1 MFPKFRGASRALVL
15 SFLLLSL
22 VSSAAHSFDGRLL
35 LPGGDA
41 AAGFE
46 VSVVGR
52 ANAALTNAEGVFSI
66 EPSPAVPFELIAI
79 GPGGQVSPPVRVE
92 SLPTSGPLE
101 VRLAATFRETIT
113 VATGVAAE
121 IEAPPAAA
129 LLTIAQE
136 NLEQRRPE
144 RLVDALDGVAGVV
157 KSDESLAGVP
167 SLRGLARGRTL
178 ILLDGARVTAERR
191 AGASATFLDPFTLGS
206 IEVARGAGA
215 VAYGSDAFGGVIH
228 ARPRDPQPGP
238 FSLRFDL
245 SQGLLASEES
255 AGGLEISKSVGEGA
269 FLASIQAR
277 RGRDGEDGNGDVI
290 PLWQYD
296 GQGAALRYAGP
307 TSLGRLRVGFAF
319 DEATDVGK
327 PASDSDRN
335 ATNYPQETSRRF
347 NLGLDTGPRSGW
359 ENFDLSMSFSDYR
372 LVLDRDRLATSTT
385 TRIFETSDVSSYDAA
400 LRGVASRAAL
410 GGRILLGLDL
420 SSRLGLE
427 AIARQQLYNTAGNP
441 TTVVRERAIEDADRT
456 DLGAFGTWERP
467 LGSKVSLSLGVRGDS
482 VRSTNR
488 GGFFGDRSETDGTFS
503 GQAALTFVPFADST
517 LSFQAARGFRVPT
530 LSDRYFKGPSGRG
543 SVTGNPDLE
552 PETSLQYDSAFRWA
566 RGGRSVAF
574 YAYRYNI
581 DNLIERTQTGR
592 DFFFRNSGEARIEG
606 AEIEAQL
613 PLVAGLGLE
622 LLASWSRGTNL
633 DNDLPIDDIGAPN
646 AGATLRWAGA
656 KAWAYFRVAAYAKDD
671 RPGPSE
677 QEIDAYERYDLGL
690 GWRFTESLEVRV
702 LGRNLTDKLYFES
715 ADSASAFAR
724 GRTMSIGLVGRI

>member
-1 MFPKFRGASRALVL
+1 MKPNFRGLRYAFAL
-15 SFLLLSL
+15 SALSL
-22 VSSAAHSFDGRLL
+22 FAPAADAFEGRLL
-35 LPGGDA
+35 LPDGQTA
-41 AAGFE
+41 SGFE

-52 ANAALTNAEGVFSI
+52 ASAALTDSDGGFSI
-66 EPSPAVPFELIAI
+66 APDPAVPFELIAI

-92 SLPTSGPLE
+92 SLPASGPLD
-101 VRLAATFRETIT
+101 VTLAATFRETIT

-129 LLTIAQE
+129 LLTLAQE

-167 SLRGLARGRTL
+167 SLRGQARGRTL

-245 SQGLLASEES
+245 SQGLLASEET
-255 AGGLEISKSVGEGA
+255 AGGLEISKSLGEGA
-269 FLASIQAR
+269 FLASIQSR
-277 RGRDGEDGNGDVI
+277 RGRDGEDGKGRPI

-296 GQGAALRYAGP
+296 GQGAALRYTGP
-307 TSLGRLRVGFAF
+307 TGHGRLRVGFAY

-335 ATNYPQETSRRF
+335 LTNYPQETSRRF
-347 NLGLDTGPRSGW
+347 NLALDTRARGGW
-359 ENFDLSMSFSDYR
+359 ENFDLSMAISDYR

-410 GGRILLGLDL
+410 GGRIQLGLDL
-420 SSRLGLE
+420 SARVGLE
-427 AIARQQLYNTAGNP
+427 AIARQQLHNSAGNP
-441 TTVVRERAIEDADRT
+441 TTVVRARAIEDADRT
-456 DLGAFGTWERP
+456 DLGAFGTWDRA
-467 LGSKVSLSLGVRGDS
+467 LGSKVSLSMGVRGDS
-482 VRSTNR
+482 VRSTNS

-503 GQAALTFVPFADST
+503 GQAALTFLPFPDST
-517 LSFQAARGFRVPT
+517 ISLQAARGFRVPT

-543 SVTGNPDLE
+543 TVTGNPDLE
-552 PETSLQYDSAFRWA
+552 PETSLQFDSAFRWA
-566 RGGRSVAF
+566 RGGRSVAL
-574 YAYRYNI
+574 YAYRYRI
-581 DNLIERTQTGR
+581 DNLIERIQTGR

-606 AEIEAQL
+606 VEIESQL
-613 PLVAGLGLE
+613 PLGRGFGLE
-622 LLASWSRGTNL
+622 LLAAWSRGTNL
-633 DNDLPIDDIGAPN
+633 DNDLPVDDIGAPN
-646 AGATLRWAGA
+646 AGATFRWAGA
-656 KAWAYFRVAAYAKDD
+656 RAWAYFRAAAYAKDN

-677 QEIDAYERYDLGL
+677 QEVPAYERYDLGL
-690 GWRFTESLEVRV
+690 GWRINETFELRL
-702 LGRNLTDKLYFES
+702 LGRNLTDELYLES
-715 ADSASAFAR
+715 ADAVSAFAR
-724 GRTMSIGLVGRI
+724 GRTMSVGLVGRI

>member
-1 MFPKFRGASRALVL
+1 MNRIVRGLGRVLALS
-15 SFLLLSL
+15 SFLLS
-22 VSSAAHSFDGRLL
+22 VPAAFAFEGRLL
-35 LPGGDA
+35 LPDGTA

-52 ANAALTNAEGVFSI
+52 ASSALTDSGGAFSI
-66 EPSPAVPFELIAI
+66 EPSPTVPFELIAI
-79 GPGGQVSPPVRVE
+79 GPGGQVSPPVRIDG
-92 SLPTSGPLE
+92 LPASGALE
-101 VRLAATFRETIT
+101 VTLATTFRETIT

-121 IEAPPAAA
+121 LEAPPAAA

-178 ILLDGARVTAERR
+178 ILLDGARITAERR

-206 IEVARGAGA
+206 IEVARGAGS

-238 FSLRFDL
+238 FALRFDL
-245 SQGLLASEES
+245 SHGLLASEES
-255 AGGLEISKSVGEGA
+255 AGGLEISRSLGAGA

-277 RGRDGEDGNGDVI
+277 RGKNGEDGDGRTI
-290 PLWQYD
+290 PLWQYE
-296 GQGAALRYAGP
+296 GQGTALRYAGP
-307 TSLGRLRVGFAF
+307 TGLGRLRIGFAY

-327 PASDSDRN
+327 PASDSNRN

-347 NLGLDTGPRSGW
+347 NLGLDTGARGGW
-359 ENFDLSMSFSDYR
+359 ENFDLSMAVSDYR

-410 GGRILLGLDL
+410 GGRVQLGLDL

-427 AIARQQLYNTAGNP
+427 ALARQQLYNSAGNQ
-441 TTVVRERAIEDADRT
+441 TTVVRARAIEDADRT
-456 DLGAFGTWERP
+456 DLGAFGTWDRG
-467 LGSKVSLSLGVRGDS
+467 LGPKVSLSVGVRGDS

-488 GGFFGDRSETDGTFS
+488 GGFFGDRNETDGTFS
-503 GQAALTFVPFADST
+503 GQAALTFVPFPDTT
-517 LSFQAARGFRVPT
+517 LSLQAARGFRVPT
-530 LSDRYFKGPSGRG
+530 LSDRFFKGPSGRG
-543 SVTGNPDLE
+543 TVTGNPDLE

-566 RGGRSVAF
+566 RGGRSVGL

-581 DNLIERTQTGR
+581 DQLIERFQVGR

-606 AEIEAQL
+606 AEFEAQL
-613 PLVAGLGLE
+613 PLRSGFGLE

-633 DNDLPIDDIGAPN
+633 DNDQPVDDIGAPN

-656 KAWAYFRVAAYAKDD
+656 KAWAYLRVAAYAKDD
-671 RPGPSE
+671 SPGPSE
-677 QEIDAYERYDLGL
+677 QEVGAYERYDIGL
-690 GWRFTESLEVRV
+690 GWRFNERFEVRV
-702 LGRNLTDKLYFES
+702 QGRNLTDELYLES
-715 ADSASAFAR
+715 ADEVSAFAR
-724 GRTMSIGLVGRI
+724 GRTMSVGLVGRL

>member
-1 MFPKFRGASRALVL
+1 MNRMFRGVRHTLAL
-15 SFLLLSL
+15 SGLLLFA
-22 VSSAAHSFDGRLL
+22 SAALGFEGRLL
-35 LPGGDA
+35 LPDGAA

-52 ANAALTNAEGVFSI
+52 SNATLSDAEGVFSI
-66 EPSPAVPFELIAI
+66 DPSPAVPFELIAI
-79 GPGGQVSPPVRVE
+79 GPGGQVSPPVRIE
-92 SLPTSGPLE
+92 ILPASGPLE
-101 VRLAATFRETIT
+101 ITLAATFRETIT

-167 SLRGLARGRTL
+167 SLRGLAGGRTL

-255 AGGLEISKSVGEGA
+255 AGGLEISKGLGEGA

-277 RGRDGEDGNGDVI
+277 RGQDGEDGAGRPI

-307 TSLGRLRVGFAF
+307 TSLGRLRVGFAY

-347 NLGLDTGPRSGW
+347 NLGLDTGARGGW
-359 ENFDLSMSFSDYR
+359 ENFDLSMSVSDYR

-410 GGRILLGLDL
+410 GGRIQLGIDL

-427 AIARQQLYNTAGNP
+427 AIARQQLFNTAGVP
-441 TTVVRERAIEDADRT
+441 TTVVRARAIEDADRT
-456 DLGAFGTWERP
+456 DLGAFGSWDLA
-467 LGSKVSLSLGVRGDS
+467 LGSKASLSVGVRGDS
-482 VRSTNR
+482 VRSSNT

-503 GQAALTFVPFADST
+503 GQTALTLAPLPDTT
-517 LSFQAARGFRVPT
+517 LSFQVARGFRVPT
-530 LSDRYFKGPSGRG
+530 ISDRYFRGPSGRG
-543 SVTGNPDLE
+543 TVTGNPDLE
-552 PETSLQYDSAFRWA
+552 PETSLQYDSALRWA
-566 RGGRSVAF
+566 RDGRSVAL

-581 DNLIERTQTGR
+581 DNLIERIQVGR
-592 DFFFRNSGEARIEG
+592 DFFFENSGEARIQG

-613 PLVAGLGLE
+613 PLGSGFGLE

-633 DNDLPIDDIGAPN
+633 GDDRPVDDIGTPN

-656 KAWAYFRVAAYAKDD
+656 RAWAYFRVAAYSVDD

-677 QEIDAYERYDLGL
+677 QEVPAYERYDLGL
-690 GWRFTESLEVRV
+690 GWRFNETFEVR
-702 LGRNLTDKLYFES
+702 LIGRNLADELYLES
-715 ADSASAFAR
+715 ADEVSAFAR
-724 GRTMSIGLVGRI
+724 GRTVSIGLVGRM